1 MIPLMTGRQSRRVN
15 ALIKRL
21 CANYYGGGCIML
33 GCGCPQMISLSLLC
47 KYFRHAVLPADM
59 RLEADIL
66 KTHPDRCV
74 ICGVPIVRRSNRQK
88 YCRECSLKAF
98 REQQAKYAKKRRDES
113 KFGQ

>member
-1 MIPLMTGRQSRRVN
+1 MIPLMTGRQSRRAN

-88 YCRECSLKAF
+88 YCRECAV
-98 REQQAKYAKKRRDES
+98 RMRRLSNTDAVR
-113 KFGQ
+113 KHRRM